1 MKPFMLKAGKVCFI
15 LVATILIM
23 HLGPTTNPALASD
36 MTVVTISGRVAGGT
50 LQVGAHASGPAS
62 SLSGLGFDSPIPGTP
77 KGYCRIA
84 LTGSLSGSMVT
95 LSGPVI
101 FSTDPTNNGITVTF
115 TANASTGSII
125 FNFGGAIFTGTGSVV
140 IAAH

>member
-1 MKPFMLKAGKVCFI
+1 MRPFLLKAGKVCFI
-15 LVATILIM
+15 LVATISIV
-23 HLGPTTNPALASD
+23 HLGPTATPVLASD

-50 LQVGAHASGPAS
+50 LQVGAHASGTAG

-84 LTGSLSGSMVT
+84 LTGSLAGSVAT

-101 FSTDPTNNGITVTF
+101 FSTVPSFVGTPVTF
-115 TANASTGSII
+115 IGDASTGSIT
-125 FNFGGAIFTGTGSVV
+125 FNFGGSIFTGTGSVV
-140 IAAH
+140 IASP

>member
-1 MKPFMLKAGKVCFI
+1 MRPFLLKEGKVCFI
-15 LVATILIM
+15 LVAAISIVL
-23 HLGPTTNPALASD
+23 LGPTTNPVWASD
-36 MTVVTISGRVAGGT
+36 ITVVTISGRVAGGT

-84 LTGSLSGSMVT
+84 LTGSLAGSVVT

-101 FSTDPTNNGITVTF
+101 FSTVPSLVGIPVRF
-115 TANASTGSII
+115 TADASTGSIL
-125 FNFGGAIFTGTGSVV
+125 FNFGGTLFQGAGSVV
-140 IAAH
+140 IAAQ